1 MSNLRWTLF
10 NLQNI
15 ILRGWVR
22 QILGR
27 DKWKIGLKL
36 NKFVNLSLK
45 HSDTPISPIWLKIP
59 PSNKK
64 IKQKKQIFHPVPQHC
79 TSPSLPPF
87 PKFCLS
93 LEFYYTPYSI
103 MTEVRLAK
111 FRFDIIPLANV
122 KKKKLDSPP
131 PFGARRVKIPDF
143 RLQALRCAGSYSC
156 VCTVPRK

>member
-10 NLQNI
+10 YLQNI

-64 IKQKKQIFHPVPQHC
+64 IKQKTLRNSVFEQISIQSLNIVPLP
-79 TSPSLPPF
+79 PSLPPS

-122 KKKKLDSPP
+122 KKKNIDSPSFP
-131 PFGARRVKIPDF
+131 LWSQKG
-143 RLQALRCAGSYSC
+143 
-156 VCTVPRK
+156 